1 MDHTLWIPDWY
12 NTVVC
17 WYIFSRDG
25 MFEIAKIWHC
35 ISRLSPN
42 KSYTR
47 MSKIQLCKFKS
58 IKCSMDTLTLHLGWC
73 SVHWKA
79 QSSGLLVHFRLS
91 LVHVSV
97 MSPPGIFVLS
107 VMSNDIQSIVIFVGY
122 SEIEVTVDESPE
134 TVVGVDVGRSVVS
147 IGSLKWFQ

>member
-1 MDHTLWIPDWY
+1 
-12 NTVVC
+12 
-17 WYIFSRDG
+17 
-25 MFEIAKIWHC
+25 
-35 ISRLSPN
+35 
-42 KSYTR
+42 
-47 MSKIQLCKFKS
+47 
-58 IKCSMDTLTLHLGWC
+58 
-73 SVHWKA
+73 
-79 QSSGLLVHFRLS
+79 
-91 LVHVSV
+91 